1 MTSLKSVIPA
11 THVWLEVTSSG
22 SHNAWR
28 RTSPV
33 TPLNLMQTRKHCSSV
48 GLESKARLC
57 KWLPELGSGRLSF
70 WIQNVWLQGQVC
82 FTHHIALL
90 GFSRALR
97 VGHIHVICLSVNF
110 FSEGC
115 LLPESS
121 QAPHLEELSSSITIH
136 GSMIPL
142 VADKG
147 GLANKTSA
155 EYVCQWLL
163 SMLDHY
169 QKLTPHLSLLFRPI
183 VIEWFVTPEP
193 MESSKSWPGTR
204 WTADGLC

>member
-11 THVWLEVTSSG
+11 THVWLEVTRSG

-33 TPLNLMQTRKHCSSV
+33 TPLNLMQMRKHCSSV

-110 FSEGC
+110 FQWG
-115 LLPESS
+115 
-121 QAPHLEELSSSITIH
+121 LSSPWIFT
-136 GSMIPL
+136 GSTL
-142 VADKG
+142 G
-147 GLANKTSA
+147 GAIFFNYYTWKHDPFGCWQRRA
-155 EYVCQWLL
+155 C
-163 SMLDHY
+163 
-169 QKLTPHLSLLFRPI
+169 K
-183 VIEWFVTPEP
+183 
-193 MESSKSWPGTR
+193 
-204 WTADGLC
+204 